1 MSEIVRLEAVRKKY
15 TTKAGELEVL
25 QGIDLVINEGD
36 FITILGHS
44 GAGKST
50 LLHII
55 GLLDRPSSGRIS
67 FKGSDVSRMSQGR
80 LDRLRNAGFGF
91 VFQFYH
97 LLPEF
102 DALENALMPQM
113 VRHGFFGWLLRGG
126 GIRTR
131 CAELLGTFGLSE
143 RLTHRPSELSGGEQ
157 QRVAIARALAGEP
170 EVLLAD
176 EPTGNLDEKTGKEIF
191 DMLIEL
197 NRTKGQTL
205 VVVTHETE
213 LAMRCPNALVLEDG
227 RLHRFDA
234 KRPEGASK

>member
-1 MSEIVRLEAVRKKY
+1 MSEIVRLQDIRKRY
-15 TTKAGELEVL
+15 LTKAAKLDVL
-25 QGIDLVINEGD
+25 TGIDLTIHEGD

-55 GLLDRPSSGRIS
+55 GLLDRPTSGRIL
-67 FKGSDVSRMSQGR
+67 FKGKDVSRMSQGR

-102 DALENALMPQM
+102 TALENILMPHM
-113 VRHGFFGWLLRGG
+113 VRLSVPGWIANSARIRKHCKELLRM
-126 GIRTR
+126 
-131 CAELLGTFGLSE
+131 FGLGE
-143 RLTHRPSELSGGEQ
+143 RLAHKPNELSGGEQ
-157 QRVAIARALAGEP
+157 QRVAIARALAGQP

-197 NRTKGQTL
+197 NKTKKQTL
-205 VVVTHETE
+205 VVVTHDTE
-213 LAMRCPNALVLEDG
+213 LAARCPRVLLLSEG
-227 RLHRFDA
+227 KLHPFRD
-234 KRPEGASK
+234 KP